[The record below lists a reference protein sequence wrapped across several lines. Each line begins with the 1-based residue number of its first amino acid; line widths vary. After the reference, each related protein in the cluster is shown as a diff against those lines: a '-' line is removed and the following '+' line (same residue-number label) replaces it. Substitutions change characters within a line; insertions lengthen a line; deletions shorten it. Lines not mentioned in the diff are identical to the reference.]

1 MKFFIITVLIY
12 IGFVTGPVAEEIEF
26 TGIDGIMIYMTI
38 TQAIVMLRLFFF
50 FIIKPD
56 GTRAVNM
63 VKLPLAWLIMDLT
76 F

>member
-50 FIIKPD
+50 IIKQD
-56 GTRAVNM
+56 GSRAVNM